1 VNNTVTWPHT
11 HTARPIACVY
21 LLEKQSDFN
30 NKPLLV
36 QLQNLY
42 QTIFFVH
49 INIFFFLFS
58 FSGKKNNILL
68 VEVRHRRP
76 FANDSTIKPV
86 LSCFWKLNATS
97 PSIQSTEQQNYSS
110 TTEQSYDQHFTN
122 TVHQLTA
129 NKCLISAM
137 FLRKGFFS

>member
-1 VNNTVTWPHT
+1 MKGQDKGSTLTEVAILKM
-11 HTARPIACVY
+11 TAPSRFFPSRSSKQKK
-21 LLEKQSDFN
+21 EKEH
-30 NKPLLV
+30 
-36 QLQNLY
+36 
-42 QTIFFVH
+42 VH
-49 INIFFFLFS
+49 IINCKAYFFLFS